1 VPDRRQFSVARK
13 ASAVLAAVHIIE
25 PGEPSMSFKTIRP
38 ARGAVLT
45 SVAAAALSIALPF
58 GTAKAEATQYPLTFN
73 NCGRAVTF
81 ERAPTRAVSIGQSST
96 EILYLLGVA
105 DRVIGTAVWIGPVI
119 AGYEDVNAKV
129 ERLADNDPSFES
141 VVSKKPDLVTAQ
153 FQWHV
158 GPEGIVA
165 KPEQFEE
172 LKIPVYTSPADCIGK
187 DNTGGGDGVRNE
199 VFSMELIYQE
209 VSELAQIFDVQ
220 DRGDELIAELKA
232 REEAARKKIASADGK
247 LSAVFWFSSAELDI
261 DPYVAGRKGAPGYIM
276 SALGIRNVI
285 ESDEEWPTVGWETVA
300 KADPTIIVAGKM
312 ERRRFPADDVAVKH
326 EFLKSDPVASLM
338 PAVKNGHIVDMDA
351 QAMNPTIRT
360 IEGIEVLAE
369 AVAKAGLGQ

>member
-1 VPDRRQFSVARK
+1 MTLSAAASRAASLLSLVAGL
-13 ASAVLAAVHIIE
+13 VLAA
-25 PGEPSMSFKTIRP
+25 
-38 ARGAVLT
+38 GA
-45 SVAAAALSIALPF
+45 
-58 GTAKAEATQYPLTFN
+58 AEAAETQYPLTLE
-73 NCGRAVTF
+73 NCGRPVTF
-81 ERAPTRAVSIGQSST
+81 EKAPQRAVSLGQSST
-96 EILYLLGVA
+96 EILYLLGVG
-105 DRVIGTAVWIGPVI
+105 DRVVGTAVWIGPVLS
-119 AGYEDVNAKV
+119 GYEDVNAKV

-141 VVSKKPDLVTAQ
+141 VVAKKPDLVTAQ

-165 KPEQFEE
+165 TPEQFEE
-172 LKIPVYTSPADCIGK
+172 LNIPVYTSPADCIGK
-187 DNTGGGDGVRNE
+187 DNTGGGDGVRNT
-199 VFSMELIYQE
+199 VFSMEQIYKE
-209 VSELAQIFDVQ
+209 VSELAQIFNVQ
-220 DRGDELIAELKA
+220 DQGEKVIADLKA

-285 ESDEEWPTVGWETVA
+285 ESDEEWPTVGWETIA

-326 EFLKSDPVASLM
+326 TFLKEDPVTSLM
-338 PAVKNGHIVDMDA
+338 PAVKNGHVVDMDA

-360 IEGIEVLAE
+360 IEGIEVLAD
-369 AVAKAGLGQ
+369 AVEKAGLAK